1 MTLNMI
7 AAELKRLDKSI
18 QGLYMAAIWWHM
30 KKHEFVQQC
39 VRRVAQNTGYEQIM
53 VQDWVL
59 MIFI

>member
-1 MTLNMI
+1 MI

-18 QGLYMAAIWWHM
+18 QGLYMAAIWWYM